1 MCRSSARWSAASH
14 SNRRQQ
20 DSVSELRVSDSRAVP
35 LTVIGGFLGAGKT
48 TLLNALLAQTDNRR
62 VAVLVNDFGDLQ
74 IDAALIARS
83 SATTISLRN
92 GCVCCSLAGGLINAL
107 SESLAID
114 PGPDHVVV
122 EASGVSDPRRIAQ
135 VACSGAGFSPEA
147 TIVVVAADQ
156 IEELTCDRYVGD
168 TVTAQL
174 AAADLLILS
183 KIDLVDSSR
192 KQQVRQWLTTSAPH
206 ALVIEARNG
215 DVPIEL
221 VLGPTAQS
229 VSLRGIN
236 ESAHGDHRD
245 PSDHS
250 DHGERFTAH
259 VFRSVA
265 PLSEAKLNSVL
276 QQLPSGV
283 FRLKGFVRLDSNP
296 QRLRLVQGVR
306 TRCTISDAQ
315 SHIEQE
321 GSTLVVIGAKDLLA
335 DSDLAGMRGLF
346 NGH

>member
-1 MCRSSARWSAASH
+1 M
-14 SNRRQQ
+14 
-20 DSVSELRVSDSRAVP
+20 SDSPAVP
-35 LTVIGGFLGAGKT
+35 LSVIGGFLGAGKT

-62 VAVLVNDFGDLQ
+62 IAVLVNDFGDLQ

-83 SATTISLRN
+83 TATTISLRN

-114 PGPDHVVV
+114 PRPDHVVV

-135 VACSGAGFSPEA
+135 VARSGAGFSPEA
-147 TIVVVAADQ
+147 TVVVVAADQ
-156 IEELTCDRYVGD
+156 IETLACDRYVGD
-168 TVTAQL
+168 TVTTQL

-183 KIDLVDSSR
+183 KIDLVDASR
-192 KQQVRQWLTTSAPH
+192 KQQVRQWLAASVPH
-206 ALVIEARNG
+206 ATVIEAING

-221 VLGPTAQS
+221 ALGPKTQS
-229 VSLRGIN
+229 VSLQGLD
-236 ESAHGDHRD
+236 E
-245 PSDHS
+245 S
-250 DHGERFTAH
+250 DHGERFAAH
-259 VFRSVA
+259 VFRSA
-265 PLSEAKLNSVL
+265 PPLGETKLSSVL
-276 QQLPSGV
+276 GQLPPGV

-296 QRLRLVQGVR
+296 QRLRLVQGVGR
-306 TRCTISDAQ
+306 RCSISDAQ

-335 DSDLAGMRGLF
+335 DSDLAGMRELF